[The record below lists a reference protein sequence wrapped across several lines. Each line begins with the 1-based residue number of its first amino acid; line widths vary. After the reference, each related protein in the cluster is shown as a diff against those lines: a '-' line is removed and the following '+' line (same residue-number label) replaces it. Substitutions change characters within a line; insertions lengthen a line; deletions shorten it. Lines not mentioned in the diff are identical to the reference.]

1 MLDNNDINPWWVLVP
16 EHLNYFDKASSERIA
31 QSHGF
36 SIENATSTFPID
48 IFLLMGDNYISEKKL
63 GPEVH
68 SKIVK
73 FENAVLNS
81 NKKNL
86 LEDMYKKFYEIG
98 IGRQLEI
105 IASNRI

>member
-1 MLDNNDINPWWVLVP
+1 MTLGHFN
-16 EHLNYFDKASSERIA
+16 KASSEGIA
-31 QSHGF
+31 QRHGF
-36 SIENATSTFPID
+36 SIESATSTFPID
-48 IFLLMGDNYISEKKL
+48 IFLLMGDDYISEKTL
-63 GPEVH
+63 GPNIH
-68 SKIVK
+68 SKIMK

-105 IASNRI
+105 IASKRI